1 MNGPQ
6 WFPNT
11 VALLRL
17 DEAFCDEQL
26 RFGGQR
32 IDHQRRTGGQDTD
45 LRAAL
50 RTKRVVD
57 DDLFLPDDLGAELV
71 LQLLHVGLPVAAGCD
86 QKRDIDVRVSL
97 PELLQHQRKD
107 IAAGDRPRMIADDDD
122 GIAFSLCQLA
132 QARTGDRMPHGLGD
146 QLPAAAGR
154 LQLAESGGDHAL
166 RRRIDRDR
174 SFSVGQTNLHRD
186 PSWLPDRTDG
196 RAAVRAAAKNRP
208 TGRHTACS
216 NRRIP

>member
-1 MNGPQ
+1 MTGRSG
-6 WFPNT
+6 FPT
-11 VALLRL
+11 PWRCCRCRQDALSSAGEAREEMRL

-57 DDLFLPDDLGAELV
+57 DDLFRRTISGPSLCSR
-71 LQLLHVGLPVAAGCD
+71 LLHVGLPVAAGCD

-132 QARTGDRMPHGLGD
+132 QARTGDRLPHGLGD
-146 QLPAAAGR
+146 QLPAAACR
-154 LQLAESGGDHAL
+154 FSSRSREAITRSGGAS
-166 RRRIDRDR
+166 I
-174 SFSVGQTNLHRD
+174 VI
-186 PSWLPDRTDG
+186 
-196 RAAVRAAAKNRP
+196 AVFP
-208 TGRHTACS
+208 
-216 NRRIP
+216 